1 MANQK
6 RFDEFYS
13 NGKIELGR
21 SGNFVSV
28 KNKYTAEEIKN
39 RNKII
44 ASHIEEAKDEI
55 NELVNAIV
63 EKIHRCDPLFL
74 LLSATDVAMSSLIH
88 VVSEIQIDQDS
99 ITNMR
104 LIEYIQSIL
113 VAQPYDE
120 FSIDED
126 TQSEMVMEI
135 FADIENLFMKCQFFN
150 LIWAAQAQEQGELKK
165 EDIEYIV
172 EAQLMS
178 NVRGH
183 RYQFQQLDDLEKLL
197 APHSDKL
204 IEVYGETADSIIE
217 GLRKLEISLSSGKL
231 DSLNDFI
238 SDYEAFQRK
247 AEGKTFDEV
256 EALLEEKRQSHTVQ
270 DYLSKCFGTDLY
282 DVKKVTNWDD
292 RLIESL
298 SWSIGENMDL
308 FQKTEYP
315 GWPIQDLPVQKRPFI
330 KIKDIVYCF
339 DYYNLFDNI
348 YRVLQKNIKEH
359 DPLYVTVWAQRQQ
372 DASESLVAEKFA
384 HLLPNAKIYIGNYYP
399 ISGSLKQMDE
409 NDIFVICDDVVII
422 AEVKAGSFT
431 YTPAITDYQAH
442 KRSFADLI
450 GKADYQCI
458 RTQNYFTNNGGSV
471 TFYNNDKTEK
481 FVVDSKKIRRIYTVC
496 VTVDNFNTFEAKIEK
511 TNFFNSASGTIA
523 ISIDDLD
530 VYEDYFDS
538 EICFLH
544 FLKHRKAAT
553 RIRNLTLNDEL
564 DHLGLYISQNSYEE
578 YVNDFRDCNSF
589 MANGF
594 REELDAY
601 YAGVHNSLIAKD
613 KPTQVI
619 PQYYREIFGYLE
631 KNDIDGRTEF
641 GEFILDF
648 AYDERE
654 RLDESIRGRILREK
668 QLGYMTPMWVEF
680 DLFSYCCFVNIP
692 DIESLSE
699 RHRKKY
705 VYANMI
711 DRKQNLCWYIF
722 VNLDRN
728 GHVNSIIARKVLS
741 SQYVSDGFTTD
752 EIHEYISEMKSRRKA
767 HGTNMP
773 FVHKRKVYPNELC
786 PCGSGMKYKKC
797 CGKNK

>member
-1 MANQK
+1 
-6 RFDEFYS
+6 
-13 NGKIELGR
+13 
-21 SGNFVSV
+21 
-28 KNKYTAEEIKN
+28 
-39 RNKII
+39 
-44 ASHIEEAKDEI
+44 
-55 NELVNAIV
+55 
-63 EKIHRCDPLFL
+63 
-74 LLSATDVAMSSLIH
+74 
-88 VVSEIQIDQDS
+88 
-99 ITNMR
+99 
-104 LIEYIQSIL
+104 
-113 VAQPYDE
+113 
-120 FSIDED
+120 
-126 TQSEMVMEI
+126 
-135 FADIENLFMKCQFFN
+135 
-150 LIWAAQAQEQGELKK
+150 
-165 EDIEYIV
+165 
-172 EAQLMS
+172 
-178 NVRGH
+178 
-183 RYQFQQLDDLEKLL
+183 
-197 APHSDKL
+197 
-204 IEVYGETADSIIE
+204 
-217 GLRKLEISLSSGKL
+217 
-231 DSLNDFI
+231 
-238 SDYEAFQRK
+238 
-247 AEGKTFDEV
+247 
-256 EALLEEKRQSHTVQ
+256 
-270 DYLSKCFGTDLY
+270 
-282 DVKKVTNWDD
+282 
-292 RLIESL
+292 
-298 SWSIGENMDL
+298 
-308 FQKTEYP
+308 
-315 GWPIQDLPVQKRPFI
+315 
-330 KIKDIVYCF
+330 
-339 DYYNLFDNI
+339 
-348 YRVLQKNIKEH
+348 
-359 DPLYVTVWAQRQQ
+359 
-372 DASESLVAEKFA
+372 
-384 HLLPNAKIYIGNYYP
+384 
-399 ISGSLKQMDE
+399 MDE

-496 VTVDNFNTFEAKIEK
+496 VTVDNFNVFEAKIEK

-722 VNLDRN
+722 VDLDRN

-773 FVHKRKVYPNELC
+773 SVHKRKVYPNELC

>member
-21 SGNFVSV
+21 SGNLVSV

-39 RNKII
+39 RNKMI

-55 NELVNAIV
+55 NELINAIV

-104 LIEYIQSIL
+104 LIEYIQSVL
-113 VAQPYDE
+113 VAQPYEE

-126 TQSEMVMEI
+126 KQSEMVMEI

-150 LIWAAQAQEQGELKK
+150 LIWAAHAQEQGELKK
-165 EDIEYIV
+165 EDIDYIV
-172 EAQLMS
+172 ESQLMS

-197 APHSDKL
+197 GPHSDKL
-204 IEVYGETADSIIE
+204 IEVYGETAESIIE

-238 SDYEAFQRK
+238 NDYEEFQRK

-256 EALLEEKRQSHTVQ
+256 EALLEEKRQSHATQ
-270 DYLSKCFGTDLY
+270 NYLSKCFGTDLY

-298 SWSIGENMDL
+298 SWSIGENTDL

-359 DPLYVTVWAQRQQ
+359 DPSYVTVWAQIQQ

-384 HLLPNAKIYIGNYYP
+384 HLLPNAEIHIGNYYP
-399 ISGSLKQMDE
+399 AAGSLKQMDE
-409 NDIFVICDDVVII
+409 NDIFVICDGVVII
-422 AEVKAGSFT
+422 VEVKAGSFT
-431 YTPAITDYQAH
+431 YTPAITDYPAH
-442 KRSFADLI
+442 KKSFETLI

-458 RTQNYFTNNGGSV
+458 RTQNYLGNCNGIV
-471 TFYNNDKTEK
+471 TFYNEDKTEK
-481 FVVDSKKIRRIYTVC
+481 FKIDNKTIRRIYTIC
-496 VTVDNFNTFEAKIEK
+496 VTVDNFNVFEAKIEK
-511 TNFFNSASGTIA
+511 TNFFNSSSGTIA
-523 ISIDDLD
+523 ISMDDLD

-544 FLKHRKAAT
+544 YLKHRKAAT

-564 DHLGLYISQNSYEE
+564 DHLGLYISQNIYED
-578 YVNDFRDCNSF
+578 YVNDFRDCDSF
-589 MANGF
+589 VANGF
-594 REELDAY
+594 REDLDAY
-601 YAGVHNSLIAKD
+601 YAGVHNSHIAVD
-613 KPTQVI
+613 KPKQVI
-619 PQYYREIFGYLE
+619 PQYIQEIFNYLE
-631 KNDIDGRTEF
+631 KNDIDGRTEL
-641 GEFILDF
+641 GEFLLDF

-654 RLDESIRGRILREK
+654 RLDESIRGRVVRQK

-680 DLFSYCCFVNIP
+680 DFFSYCYFVNIP
-692 DIESLSE
+692 GIESLTE
-699 RHRKKY
+699 RHRMKY
-705 VYANMI
+705 TYANMI
-711 DRKQNLCWYIF
+711 DRKQNICWYIF
-722 VNLDRN
+722 LNLN
-728 GHVNSIIARKVLS
+728 NEGQIASLTAKKLS
-741 SQYVSDGFTTD
+741 QSQYAVEGFTED
-752 EIHEYISEMKSRRKA
+752 EIYTYIEEMKARRKE
-767 HGTNMP
+767 HGASIP
-773 FVHKRKVYPNELC
+773 PVHKKKVYPNDLC
-786 PCGSGMKYKKC
+786 PCGSGIKYKKC
-797 CGKNK
+797 CGKHR

>member
-1 MANQK
+1 MDLQEK
-6 RFDEFYS
+6 LQLTGLDLSE
-13 NGKIELGR
+13 GDKIR
-21 SGNFVSV
+21 NFILMGLPTSLQDSYYE
-28 KNKYTAEEIKN
+28 NYWN
-39 RNKII
+39 R
-44 ASHIEEAKDEI
+44 IEECTKY
-55 NELVNAIV
+55 
-63 EKIHRCDPLFL
+63 
-74 LLSATDVAMSSLIH
+74 DVSS
-88 VVSEIQIDQDS
+88 
-99 ITNMR
+99 
-104 LIEYIQSIL
+104 YI
-113 VAQPYDE
+113 
-120 FSIDED
+120 
-126 TQSEMVMEI
+126 
-135 FADIENLFMKCQFFN
+135 
-150 LIWAAQAQEQGELKK
+150 
-165 EDIEYIV
+165 
-172 EAQLMS
+172 
-178 NVRGH
+178 R
-183 RYQFQQLDDLEKLL
+183 
-197 APHSDKL
+197 
-204 IEVYGETADSIIE
+204 
-217 GLRKLEISLSSGKL
+217 
-231 DSLNDFI
+231 
-238 SDYEAFQRK
+238 
-247 AEGKTFDEV
+247 
-256 EALLEEKRQSHTVQ
+256 
-270 DYLSKCFGTDLY
+270 DYLSVKQQSIPSQKRIYANFKEYVELVGVQTEDLLKELLAYARRYQILLNGGTHS
-282 DVKKVTNWDD
+282 KKLDACIYRLNRLETTVTRPFFLEVL
-292 RLIESL
+292 RLLDEEKLDIAQVADIFL
-298 SWSIGENMDL
+298 TTENYL
-308 FQKTEYP
+308 FRRT
-315 GWPIQDLPVQKRPFI
+315 ICDLPTNALN
-330 KIKDIVYCF
+330 KIFLMLHREVVRYDG
-339 DYYNLFDNI
+339 
-348 YRVLQKNIKEH
+348 
-359 DPLYVTVWAQRQQ
+359 T
-372 DASESLVAEKFA
+372 
-384 HLLPNAKIYIGNYYP
+384 
-399 ISGSLKQMDE
+399 E
-409 NDIFVICDDVVII
+409 NDYV
-422 AEVKAGSFT
+422 A
-431 YTPAITDYQAH
+431 
-442 KRSFADLI
+442 
-450 GKADYQCI
+450 
-458 RTQNYFTNNGGSV
+458 NNGGSV

-496 VTVDNFNTFEAKIEK
+496 VTVDNFNVFEAKIEK

-722 VNLDRN
+722 VDLDRN

-752 EIHEYISEMKSRRKA
+752 EIHKYISEMKSRRKA

-773 FVHKRKVYPNELC
+773 SVHKRKVYPNELC